1 MRKIV
6 LQNAASWKEISCFT
20 IVFLVLNSLQAL
32 YVFYISFLILI
43 LYFFFGVTLV
53 LNDM

>member
-6 LQNAASWKEISCFT
+6 MQNAASWKEITCFT

-32 YVFYISFLILI
+32 YVFYISFLILYI
-43 LYFFFGVTLV
+43 FFGVALV
-53 LNDM
+53 LNYM